1 MDCFFE
7 GTARLHTLAPRIVF
21 AGGANFCPTS
31 AWRSIYVADLTSF
44 CCVVVAVDVFI
55 VVVVV
60 VVLVAILVVVG
71 VVRVVVV
78 VLAIVVGIVV
88 VVVVVVVGFV
98 VVVGQKPGSAT
109 NGFGSDRLR
118 Q

>member
-1 MDCFFE
+1 MDCFCE

-44 CCVVVAVDVFI
+44 CCVAVDVFI

-60 VVLVAILVVVG
+60 IVLVAILV
-71 VVRVVVV
+71 
-78 VLAIVVGIVV
+78 I
-88 VVVVVVVGFV
+88 
-98 VVVGQKPGSAT
+98 T
-109 NGFGSDRLR
+109 H
-118 Q
+118 